1 MAGNTFP
8 KLPPAVKFALEIYS
22 RRIVTPKHQP
32 TWPTRRNSPLS
43 NLLSMLEA
51 VLEAV
56 RAITRTHITSAQ
68 LAAPVASPALYRAT
82 FEAVGATGAT
92 LETQRRQLLI
102 LWNLIEKEVR
112 P

>member
-1 MAGNTFP
+1 MAENTFP
-8 KLPPAVKFALEIYS
+8 KLPPAVKFALKIHS

-32 TWPTRRNSPLS
+32 TWPTRHNS
-43 NLLSMLEA
+43 LLSILLSKLEVA
-51 VLEAV
+51 LDAI
-56 RAITRTHITSAQ
+56 RAITRAHITSAQ